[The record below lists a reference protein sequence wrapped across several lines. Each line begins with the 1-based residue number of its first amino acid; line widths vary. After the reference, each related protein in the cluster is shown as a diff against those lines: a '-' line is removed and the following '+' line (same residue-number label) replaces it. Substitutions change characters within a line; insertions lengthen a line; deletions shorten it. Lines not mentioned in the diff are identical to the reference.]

1 MEVKVRM
8 NVFVT
13 TLHIILILSYTILSF
28 IYNNFGFL
36 NTIRDI
42 DRMVTAINFFSGLI
56 DIFVA
61 YMMWFIVDETAGPTF
76 IRDDTTKIS
85 YPVLD
90 ILKSN
95 NLIEEETDI
104 N

>member
-13 TLHIILILSYTILSF
+13 TLHIILILSYTGLSF
-28 IYNNFGFL
+28 VYNNFGFL
-36 NTIRDI
+36 NTIKEI
-42 DRMVTAINFFSGLI
+42 DRMITAINFFSGLI

-61 YMMWFIVDETAGPTF
+61 YMMWFIIDDTSGPTF
-76 IRDDTTKIS
+76 MRDDTSKIT

-90 ILKSN
+90 ILNSN
-95 NLIEEETDI
+95 NLIEAETDI